1 MSIDL
6 SSREIQVRDLIC
18 KGLSNK
24 EMGRTLGLSARTIE
38 DHRRS
43 LMMKYRVANVV
54 MLVRAVYKLDEV
66 TTA

>member
-1 MSIDL
+1 MIDL
-6 SSREIQVRDLIC
+6 SPRELEVCRLIC

-43 LMMKYRVANVV
+43 LMKKYRVDNVV
-54 MLVRAVYKLDEV
+54 LLVRAVYKLDEV
-66 TTA
+66 AGQ